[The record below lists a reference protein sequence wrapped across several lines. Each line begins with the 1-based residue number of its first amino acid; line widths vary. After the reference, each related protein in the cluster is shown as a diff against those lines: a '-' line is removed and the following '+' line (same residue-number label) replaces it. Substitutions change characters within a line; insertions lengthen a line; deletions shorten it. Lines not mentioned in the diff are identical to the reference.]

1 MAKQIKKVRI
11 FDPVTGKYKI
21 VNETPEIKR
30 QIQERQKKQA
40 EERKAKQKANKIL
53 ANKKKLEQL
62 KQLNPGQ
69 YEGYFIDPETGTIV
83 KDRNKYYEKQR
94 EKIRKAMEEAIK
106 RDDEKRKLY
115 YEQKRIKLN
124 RSYSIAEIQR
134 AKKRGWQ
141 AVQDLNYLAK
151 ELNKVIDQMPDDL
164 KESVISILG
173 GKKVSEDYEI
183 GDFYNENYREIM
195 LPNMIKEV
203 QTIIGKI
210 KLVMN
215 VVLDYAKKNKNNAE
229 IFALCNKLIYHL
241 NDLLQT
247 AENSKT
253 AQEYRANFS
262 TTESEPKYN
271 NDLAKSGL

>member
-1 MAKQIKKVRI
+1 MAKKINYIRI
-11 FDPVTGKYKI
+11 FDPVTGKYKT
-21 VNETPEIKR
+21 VKETPELKR
-30 QIQERQKKQA
+30 QREQRIKAREKA
-40 EERKAKQKANKIL
+40 EKEKRLQNKIS
-53 ANKKKLEQL
+53 ANIKKLSKL
-62 KQLNPGQ
+62 KELNPNQ
-69 YEGYFIDPETGTIV
+69 YQGATINEKGDIV
-83 KDRNKYYEKQR
+83 KDYNKYYESER
-94 EKIRKAMEEAIK
+94 AKIRKAMDAAVK
-106 RDDEKRKLY
+106 RDDEKRKQM
-115 YEQKRIKLN
+115 YELRRRNLN
-124 RSYSIAEIQR
+124 KSYSINEIQK
-134 AKKRGWQ
+134 AKKRGYQ

-164 KESVISILG
+164 KESVISALG

-183 GDFYNENYREIM
+183 ADFYNENYREIM
-195 LPNMIKEV
+195 LPNMVKEV

-210 KLVMN
+210 KLCMN
-215 VVLDYAKKNKNNAE
+215 VVLDYAKKNKNDSE